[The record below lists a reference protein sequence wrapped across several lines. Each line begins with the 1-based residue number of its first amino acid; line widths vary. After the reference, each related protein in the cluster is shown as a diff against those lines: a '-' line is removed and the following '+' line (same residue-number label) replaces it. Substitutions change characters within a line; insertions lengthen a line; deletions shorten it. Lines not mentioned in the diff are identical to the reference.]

1 MYVFLNVTK
10 IYSLNLFKNFQCD
23 LALTIGEQKPDSFTL
38 LMKFQITLY
47 YADALYN
54 IQQFF
59 QAENLYRQALQMRK
73 NILIKKTSNNKMTE
87 NQNEVASDV
96 DIKYKIHLCCLALK
110 QKKAAG
116 EILQMISARLRTP
129 KINMA
134 LGNIYKELGMER
146 SAIACFKEVLRDCP
160 LALEAVENL
169 LKLGIK
175 VSQWSNETT
184 IIKYL

>member
-1 MYVFLNVTK
+1 M
-10 IYSLNLFKNFQCD
+10 FQCD
-23 LALTIGEQKPDSFTL
+23 LALTIGEQKPDTFTL

-54 IQQFF
+54 IHQYF

-73 NILIKKTSNNKMTE
+73 NILIKKNSNKMTE
-87 NQNEVASDV
+87 NQSEVASDV

-110 QKKAAG
+110 QRKAAG

-175 VSQWSNETT
+175 VSQF
-184 IIKYL
+184 K